1 MSNLKIQIR
10 PVISGIKDEENTSTE
25 EKFQNN
31 VLRPI
36 IKLQHELII
45 SYFENYIKLKKIN
58 IKNLDKIQKK
68 EFFQKKIKNDT
79 QFKTDLRSLIIG
91 LFTLDEYNEYLISSS
106 SINKRINSIIQQR
119 LTSFYL

>member
-58 IKNLDKIQKK
+58 IKNLDEIQKK